1 MLNPTMLG
9 VSRSV
14 RVQVD
19 ASTLSA
25 MLRRASF
32 DSPPAP
38 VRILFTGEGITIW
51 TMDLAKQAGV
61 YLTEWMT
68 PHYRVKTAACVL
80 LACPKEL
87 ADMLEAKCSGMA
99 VRIAAEPNE
108 PIKVRAPDGSGFDLL
123 PADENEC
130 LTIPA
135 SLTFP
140 LDADGVRTFSAAGGA
155 SASLVASM
163 SLAEAR
169 KGVIDMTTSKAPY
182 VEFEFG
188 ADGTVCRAGHW
199 TKKTNKSFTPVDA
212 SIVHGEGVLRFT
224 DNLSTLLSRFDSE
237 TQTITISSHDD
248 VPLVLL
254 ESNEGQSAI
263 VVAAEAIKEK

>member
-1 MLNPTMLG
+1 MLNPTMLD

-19 ASTLSA
+19 ASILSA

-32 DSPPAP
+32 DNPPAP
-38 VRILFTGEGITIW
+38 VRVLFTGEGITIW

-68 PHYRVKTAACVL
+68 PHYRIKKAASVML
-80 LACPKEL
+80 VCPKEL
-87 ADMLEAKCSGMA
+87 ADMLEAKCNGMA

-123 PADENEC
+123 PADESEC

-135 SLTFP
+135 SLAFPVNAEGRRTFKG
-140 LDADGVRTFSAAGGA
+140 ADGAGA
-155 SASLVASM
+155 TLVASM

-169 KGVIDMTTSKAPY
+169 KGVIDMNASKAPY
-182 VEFEFG
+182 VEFEFR
-188 ADGTVCRAGHW
+188 DTGTVCRAGHW

-212 SIVHGEGVLRFT
+212 SIEHGEGVIRFT
-224 DNLSTLLSRFDSE
+224 SNLSSLLSRFDAD
-237 TQTITISSHDD
+237 THTVTISSHDD
-248 VPLVLL
+248 VPLALL

-263 VVAAEAIKEK
+263 VVAAEAIKVK